1 MSLFRLPFSKKA
13 KNQREYKELIRGLQ
27 HPETLL
33 EAQKALVEIGEP
45 AVPLL
50 IKILKDKDSS
60 LAAAEV
66 LKEIGDPGIHHLIAA
81 LKDKEV
87 SAYAAMVLEDIGQ
100 PSVEPLIESLVIPDR
115 RVQILAIRSL
125 GKLGDGRAVKPIL
138 TTLKRFILDDS
149 VVEVAIEALERLDYR
164 IGESD
169 EVSLAV
175 SINLARLKDLI
186 LDDERMEVATRE
198 LERVGYRIGES
209 GEVSLDEFI
218 KGIVQKGFEITPR
231 GRSVY
236 QNSKAPNYRFVV
248 KERVVR
254 LERKMVDKSRKWQRV
269 RSFSIVHDL
278 YLALAIAD
286 SLNVDI
292 FNLEKSSIS
301 LKKPSVSSAAQ
312 SEFSSFAKKPVRITC
327 AVVIGMIILT
337 LIICRP
343 FFPTDLEML
352 ELFLA
357 LLLVSALVWLFT
369 SIIVRKLH
377 NKCPLCGGRVRFEQG
392 PWRNDTASEFA
403 ICESCGTKGY
413 TGVEWSRGYD

>member
-60 LAAAEV
+60 LAASEV
-66 LKEIGDPGIHHLIAA
+66 LKEIGAPGIHHLIAA

-100 PSVEPLIESLVIPDR
+100 PSVESLIETLVIPDR
-115 RVQILAIRSL
+115 RVRILAIRSL
-125 GKLGDGRAVKPIL
+125 GKLGDDRAVKPIL
-138 TTLKRFILDDS
+138 TTFGRFILDDS
-149 VVEVAIEALERLDYR
+149 VVEVATEALERLGYR
-164 IGESD
+164 TGESD
-169 EVSLAV
+169 EVSPVVNL
-175 SINLARLKDLI
+175 ILARLKDFI
-186 LDDERMEVATRE
+186 LDDARMEGATRA
-198 LERVGYRIGES
+198 LERHGYRIGES
-209 GEVSLDEFI
+209 GEVSLEDFI
-218 KGIVQKGFEITPR
+218 EAIVQKGFEILPR
-231 GRSVY
+231 GHSVY
-236 QNSKAPNYRFVV
+236 LNSKAPNYRFVV
-248 KERVVR
+248 RERVVR
-254 LERKMVDKSRKWQRV
+254 LERKEMRKWQRV
-269 RSFSIVHDL
+269 RSFSIAKDL
-278 YLALAIAD
+278 HLALAIAD

-292 FNLEKSSIS
+292 FNLEKSSVS

-312 SEFSSFAKKPVRITC
+312 SEFSSFAKRPVRITC
-327 AVVIGMIILT
+327 AVVIGMIILP

-352 ELFLA
+352 ELFIA
-357 LLLVSALVWLFT
+357 LIFLSVLVFMITHVA
-369 SIIVRKLH
+369 VRKLH
-377 NKCPLCGGRVRFEQG
+377 NKCPLCGGRVKFEKG
-392 PWRNDTASEFA
+392 PWRGDTASEFA

-413 TGVEWSRGYD
+413 TGGGWSRGYD